1 MKKNIFLLI
10 VCFESAAGFS
20 QNVGIGTPTPT
31 NKLQVVGTARA
42 DTIAIGTATPRSPLS
57 FAPVLGQKITLWDD
71 GNTAGNCY
79 GIGVAS
85 GLLQLH
91 TYTISDDIVFG
102 YGSSSSFT
110 ERMRIKGNGNVGINT
125 VNPQAK
131 LTVNGNIQITDGTQ
145 AAGKVLTSDANGI
158 ANWQNIP
165 ASTSSWTVN
174 GSNIYSANSGNIGI
188 GTMVPS
194 NKLSVTGN
202 VDFSGNVGIGF
213 NSPSYKLHVS
223 NAANSLRIEGPS
235 ASGTNGI
242 SFGMGGYGQM
252 MIDKP
257 GIVGGR
263 FIIKENGNVG
273 INQNNPSNT
282 LDVNGDINTT
292 GLIKLNGNAGEQGQV
307 FTSNGPGS
315 DPSWVSPTNFV
326 YNNSYK
332 KISSVFANVGGSG
345 NPTSVIIPD
354 LEQSFTVSKRVM
366 ALISWNYYAYSQSCA
381 FCGDITLHTVIKIDN
396 GVVQELSKSLANAN
410 GSTQSGSTITF
421 MEAGTHTIQ
430 VFATNFSGNIVA
442 VVGGNG
448 VTEVADLSIVLFPQ

>member
-1 MKKNIFLLI
+1 MKRTITLVVL
-10 VCFESAAGFS
+10 CFETFIVMS
-20 QNVGIGTPTPT
+20 QNVGIGTNNPT
-31 NKLQVVGTARA
+31 NKLHVSGIIRS
-42 DTIAIGTATPRSPLS
+42 DTIAIGTSAARAPLS
-57 FAPVLGQKITLWDD
+57 FAPVSGAKITLWDD
-71 GNTAGNCY
+71 GNVAGDNY
-79 GIGVAS
+79 GIGVVS
-85 GLLQLH
+85 GLLQIH
-91 TYTISDDIVFG
+91 TYTINDDIAFG
-102 YGSSSSFT
+102 YGRSSSFT
-110 ERMRIKGNGNVGINT
+110 ETMRIKGNGNVGINT
-125 VNPQAK
+125 PSPQAK
-131 LTVNGNIQITDGTQ
+131 LTINGNIQITDGTQ

-165 ASTSSWTVN
+165 ASTGGWTVN
-174 GSNIYSANSGNIGI
+174 GSNIYSANSGNVGI

-235 ASGTNGI
+235 ASGTNGV

-273 INQNNPSNT
+273 INQNTPSST

-315 DPSWVSPTNFV
+315 DPAWVSPTNFV

-332 KISSVFANVGGSG
+332 KISSVFVNVGGSG

-366 ALISWNYYAYSQSCA
+366 ALISWNYYAYSTSCA
-381 FCGDITLHTVIKIDN
+381 FCGDITLHTVVKIDN
-396 GVVQELSKSLANAN
+396 GVVQELSKSLANATS
-410 GSTQSGSTITF
+410 STQSGSTITF
-421 MEAGTHTIQ
+421 VEAGTHTIQ
-430 VFATNFSGNIVA
+430 VFASNFSSNIVA
-442 VVGGNG
+442 LVGGNG
-448 VTEVADLSIVLFPQ
+448 ISEVADLSIVLFPQ